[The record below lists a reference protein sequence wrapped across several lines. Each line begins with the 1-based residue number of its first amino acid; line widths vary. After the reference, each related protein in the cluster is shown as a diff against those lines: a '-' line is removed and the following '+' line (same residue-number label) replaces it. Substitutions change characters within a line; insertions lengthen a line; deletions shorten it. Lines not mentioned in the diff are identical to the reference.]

1 MASTTDP
8 TDGMVSF
15 QQALLDG
22 EIDLRPGELD
32 PDLFVHADNPTPGVA
47 RITYVRLDRQTV
59 KAFASIVATEPME
72 GLPCFQVGV
81 AVPVPYRGKGYAKS
95 IVAAAIAE
103 LKNGL
108 SRSRIP
114 AFYVESVVGTD
125 NEPSM
130 RVSAA
135 TISPSP
141 TAITDNVSGLPALH
155 YIRKID

>member
-1 MASTTDP
+1 MASMTDP

-32 PDLFVHADNPTPGVA
+32 PDLFVHVDNPAPGVV

-59 KAFASIVATEPME
+59 KAFASIVATEPMK

-81 AVPVPYRGKGYAKS
+81 AVPAPYRGRGYAKS
-95 IVAAAIAE
+95 IVAAAISE

-108 SRSRIP
+108 SRNKIP
-114 AFYVESVVGTD
+114 SFYVESVVSTD
-125 NEPSM
+125 
-130 RVSAA
+130 
-135 TISPSP
+135 
-141 TAITDNVSGLPALH
+141 
-155 YIRKID
+155 K